1 MIIDAHCHIGT
12 DVTFDQ
18 QTTEE
23 ELLDNFRSYGVD
35 GGIVQPY
42 IPRPYIEEF
51 QNIHDRIYRMT
62 KKSPGRIFGMAS
74 VNPHF
79 RAEDYERETKRCVQ
93 ELGFVGI
100 KITPAGHAI
109 SPCSK
114 DGMHVFQVAREL
126 KVPVMI
132 HTGMGI
138 PFADPIKIQ
147 PCAEAFPDVPIV
159 MAHAGANFYTQQ
171 AIYVAKTYENVFI
184 EPSGAGI
191 EATCE
196 IIESLGPARVMFSSD
211 VTLQMQTELSK
222 YRDLHRRGIL
232 DEEGMEQIMYKTAE
246 TGFKLK
252 LSNEERTKI

>member
-1 MIIDAHCHIGT
+1 MIIDAHCHVGA

-23 ELLDNFRSYGVD
+23 ELLANFRNYGVD

-51 QNIHDRIYRMT
+51 QKIHDRIYGLT
-62 KKSPGRIFGMAS
+62 KKYPGKIFGMS
-74 VNPHF
+74 SMNPHF
-79 RAEDYERETKRCVQ
+79 NYEDYERETTRCVR

-100 KITPAGHAI
+100 KMTPAGHAV

-114 DGMHVFQVAREL
+114 DGMHVFEVAREL

-147 PCAEAFPDVPIV
+147 PCAEAFPDVTIV

-171 AIYVAKTYENVFI
+171 ALYVAEIYKNVFI

-196 IIESLGPARVMFSSD
+196 IIERIGPSRVMFSSD
-211 VTLQMQTELSK
+211 VTLQMSAELSK

-232 DEEGMEQIMYKTAE
+232 NDEGLEQIMYKTAE
-246 TGFKLK
+246 TVFQLK
-252 LSNEERTKI
+252 LSGIRKEKL